1 MLDDFYAGNNL
12 IGTLAHQHVVASD
25 VGLALGSI
33 DNQGVYG
40 RLAVAAQFNVARKRG
55 AT

>member
-12 IGTLAHQHVVASD
+12 IGALAHQHVVASD
-25 VGLALGSI
+25 VRFALGSI
-33 DNQGVYG
+33 DNQRVYG
-40 RLAVAAQFNVARKRG
+40 RLAIATQFNVARKRG